1 MIALQTQ
8 PGAAYTISNQQTR
21 EKHLLTQAFPLV
33 YCLRHHGKES
43 LKVPQGEQAPKIKKI
58 NK

>member
-21 EKHLLTQAFPLV
+21 EKHLLAQAFPLV
-33 YCLRHHGKES
+33 YCLWHHGKES
-43 LKVPQGEQAPKIKKI
+43 LKVPQGEQAPKIK
-58 NK
+58 